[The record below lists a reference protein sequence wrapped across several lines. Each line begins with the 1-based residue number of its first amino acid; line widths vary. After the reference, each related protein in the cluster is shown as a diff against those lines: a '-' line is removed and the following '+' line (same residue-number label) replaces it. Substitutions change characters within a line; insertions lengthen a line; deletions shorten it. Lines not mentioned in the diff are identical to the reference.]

1 MVYSWDAHEP
11 KCYRLYIDEKKS
23 LEEIMDIMRIEDNFT
38 PRYACL
44 AVLYLLRRKERVE
57 SIETSKV
64 DFVDRRT
71 TYLNVPTSPL

>member
-1 MVYSWDAHEP
+1 MVYNWDAHEP

-44 AVLYLLRRKERVE
+44 AGLYSVVRNGSSRDLP
-57 SIETSKV
+57 KV

-71 TYLNVPTSPL
+71 T